1 MHSEGC
7 TNLCVLCKCGCCG
20 CSSYGSHFYAGE
32 AAAAH
37 DEDGSEQGMPEG
49 DDDEELDD
57 EELARRLQSQ
67 EMGMAHGHMQGLA
80 GLGEWMYRQF
90 TLLC

>member
-1 MHSEGC
+1 
-7 TNLCVLCKCGCCG
+7 
-20 CSSYGSHFYAGE
+20 
-32 AAAAH
+32 
-37 DEDGSEQGMPEG
+37 MPEG

-80 GLGEWMYRQF
+80 GLGEYRYRLSDTYRHGVQVLAGLHANLRLGR
-90 TLLC
+90 TG